1 MPVVDGSSIQNFDPI
16 PADVYPAKLESY
28 ENKTAKTDGSANV
41 NLVFVITEGE
51 YEGRK
56 QFLTRN
62 LKPQSLWSFKA
73 TCVALGADPK
83 LFAEEFDTDEIL
95 TDLIGEDCRIRVTLQ
110 TEGQYAGKNNIEEVL
125 AATVSV

>member
-16 PADVYPAKLESY
+16 PADVYEAKLESY
-28 ENKTAKTDGSANV
+28 ENKTAKTDNSPNV

-73 TCVALGADPK
+73 TCVALGAKPE
-83 LFAEEFDTDEIL
+83 LFDGEFDTDEIL
-95 TDLIGEDCRIRVTLQ
+95 TDLIGADCRLRVIVQ
-110 TEGQYAGKNNIEEVL
+110 TEGQYAGKNNVEEVL
-125 AATVSV
+125 APTVSV